1 MKEKVKSFLKCN
13 WVFIFLVVVLQ
24 VKSMMLLSML
34 RTPGSA
40 SMNFGIMYF
49 TPPAIWAHIAIV
61 TLIASFVYLFKGKGR
76 MWAAIVIDILVT
88 ILFIADIWYYRVNGT
103 FLSIRHIIEPGIFNP
118 IGKSL
123 FNFKPIDLLFLLDFV
138 ILFLVYKFTGLKNVK
153 YKSSLKTR
161 LIAFISVFG
170 ISAIVIGFGHYYLD
184 IAKKS
189 DKVLFRIAWAPFQ
202 TFSDISPLGYHG
214 YDIYYY
220 TNKEMTLTDAE
231 KNEIKTWFDENKEDL
246 PDNKYKGMFEGK
258 NLIAIQVES
267 LENFVI
273 GQKVYG
279 QEITPNINKLLKN
292 SLYFDNIKEQ
302 NNSGISSD
310 CDLMVNTSML
320 PVRNGSTFFGYPWTE
335 YNTLQDLLNSK
346 GYNTISTHPEVPG
359 NWNWAEAHKSFKAD
373 KIWDASQFDQS
384 EVIGLGMSD
393 ESYLKQIG
401 DKLKNEK
408 QPFYTFLVTLTSHG
422 PFEVPEDKQYLNLP
436 EDLNENMLGAYFQSV
451 RYTDEAIGKFIN
463 QLKEEGLLENTV
475 IMLYGDHCGV
485 HKFYEDDIKD
495 SPLEGDWWKDN
506 EKEIP
511 FMIYN
516 PSIQG
521 ETISK
526 EGGQIDFL
534 PTIAY
539 LLGFN
544 RDAFD
549 STAMGRVLVNT
560 NRNAIILNDGEIVG
574 NPTPKEKAHLEKSF
588 NIADM
593 VIQGNYFKNNQ

>member
-138 ILFLVYKFTGLKNVK
+138 ILFLVYKFTGLKNIK

-161 LIAFISVFG
+161 LVAFIGVFG

-220 TNKEMTLTDAE
+220 TNKEMTLTDAQ

-320 PVRNGSTFFGYPWTE
+320 PVRDGSTFFGYPWTE

-359 NWNWAEAHKSFKAD
+359 NWNWAEAHKSFKSD
-373 KIWDASQFDQS
+373 KIWDASQFNQS

-401 DKLKNEK
+401 DKLKKEK

-436 EDLNENMLGAYFQSV
+436 EDLNKNMLGAYFQSV

-463 QLKEEGLLENTV
+463 QLEEEGLLENTV

-506 EKEIP
+506 EKEIS

-516 PSIQG
+516 PSIKG

-544 RDAFD
+544 RDSFD
-549 STAMGRVLVNT
+549 NTSMGRVLVNT
-560 NRNAIILNDGEIVG
+560 NRNAIILNNGEIVG

-593 VIQGNYFKNNQ
+593 VIQGNYFKNN

>member
-220 TNKEMTLTDAE
+220 TNKEMTLTDAQ

-436 EDLNENMLGAYFQSV
+436 QDLNENMLGAYFQSV

-511 FMIYN
+511 FIIYN

-560 NRNAIILNDGEIVG
+560 NRNAIILNDGKIVG

-593 VIQGNYFKNNQ
+593 VIQGNYFKNN

>member
-220 TNKEMTLTDAE
+220 TNKEMTLTDAQ

-436 EDLNENMLGAYFQSV
+436 QDLNENMLGAYFQSV

-593 VIQGNYFKNNQ
+593 VIQGNYFKNN